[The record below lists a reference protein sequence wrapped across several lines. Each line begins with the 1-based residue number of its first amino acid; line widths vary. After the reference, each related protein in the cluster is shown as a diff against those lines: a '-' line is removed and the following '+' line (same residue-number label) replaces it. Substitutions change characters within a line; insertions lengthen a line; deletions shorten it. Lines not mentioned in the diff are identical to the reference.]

1 MAQGMVLRPSGD
13 APQFK
18 KSFVPMVSQGKETTC
33 ACEGKGEG
41 RRDFPRRQDFDLHC
55 EEKVQIS
62 QTDLI
67 EKGIPGYRRC

>member
-41 RRDFPRRQDFDLHC
+41 KGEEIFLEDKILTGIVKKKYKFPR
-55 EEKVQIS
+55 
-62 QTDLI
+62 QT
-67 EKGIPGYRRC
+67 